1 MPADDDANGSQSTC
15 DGVCVVGITAAIIA
29 VLGLV
34 SVGWLSGRLARIG
47 CPSPLKK
54 MIKKRAQ
61 TEPPAVEFTDPINSD
76 KIRLQ
81 GSMPGSSEMGSDRD
95 YSLYTL

>member
-1 MPADDDANGSQSTC
+1 MPADDDANDSQSTC
-15 DGVCVVGITAAIIA
+15 DVACVVGITAAIIA

-54 MIKKRAQ
+54 MMRKRAQ
-61 TEPPAVEFTDPINSD
+61 TESQTEPPPVEFTDPINSD
-76 KIRLQ
+76 MIRLQ
-81 GSMPGSSEMGSDRD
+81 SSMPGSSDVD